1 MYSCIVWSSNYE
13 VAFLVVIFLLWLYSC
28 IVHIEDWKKVER
40 SGGYKQFEDISLNMS
55 EEKFPV
61 TRKETSKLL
70 LSYVDVLVRYTF
82 MNNKRI
88 IMFINLL
95 CSLISNKL
103 NFFFFMKNLWITLVS
118 NIQYYKYNMEFH
130 FFNIFISNLNLS

>member
-1 MYSCIVWSSNYE
+1 MRRN
-13 VAFLVVIFLLWLYSC
+13 
-28 IVHIEDWKKVER
+28 
-40 SGGYKQFEDISLNMS
+40 GGYKQFEDISLNMS

-103 NFFFFMKNLWITLVS
+103 NFFFFMKNL
-118 NIQYYKYNMEFH
+118 
-130 FFNIFISNLNLS
+130 

>member
-1 MYSCIVWSSNYE
+1 MLFVINYSCIVWSSNYE

-70 LSYVDVLVRYTF
+70 LSYVDVLVRYIF

-103 NFFFFMKNLWITLVS
+103 NFFFFMKNLWITYFGF
-118 NIQYYKYNMEFH
+118 YYT
-130 FFNIFISNLNLS
+130 IL